1 MKISN
6 WFDKLDFETNY
17 FWKWLYYQILKL
29 LSWDFKVF
37 VRKSDIF
44 IRWVLQKN
52 GFDNFCIFKM
62 HASFSI
68 MFIPLRFVMSSIVQ
82 NPLLT
87 SDQFSVKRSLAN
99 QWFLVVTNMRVKKKT
114 VSFSSLE
121 WELEKREK
129 FLLSMSLTKAQGS
142 RSLYKKFVEFLPVA
156 NTETN
161 ARLCKCSH
169 S

>member
-1 MKISN
+1 MSSQKSIQEVFHLFTFSLTNFDGKIVFYFN
-6 WFDKLDFETNY
+6 ENFKLILET
-17 FWKWLYYQILKL
+17 WLWSKPFLKMTHYQILDL

-82 NPLLT
+82 NPFLHLT
-87 SDQFSVKRSLAN
+87 
-99 QWFLVVTNMRVKKKT
+99 
-114 VSFSSLE
+114 
-121 WELEKREK
+121 K
-129 FLLSMSLTKAQGS
+129 FLSNEVWPINDFWLSQTW
-142 RSLYKKFVEFLPVA
+142 E
-156 NTETN
+156 
-161 ARLCKCSH
+161 
-169 S
+169 